1 MKVCVNKVDSV
12 YLKKSNIDQL
22 VLLALNNIDNK
33 VENFINK
40 PTGRQKCPMQ

>member
-1 MKVCVNKVDSV
+1 MCEQSRQRIFE
-12 YLKKSNIDQL
+12 KKSNIDQL